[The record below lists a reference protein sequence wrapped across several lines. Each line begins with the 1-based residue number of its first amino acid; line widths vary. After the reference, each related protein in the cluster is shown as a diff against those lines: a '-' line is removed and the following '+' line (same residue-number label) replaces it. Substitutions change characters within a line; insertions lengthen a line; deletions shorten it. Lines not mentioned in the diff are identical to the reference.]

1 MNFDALVVGI
11 NNYEH
16 LPDDR
21 QLGAPANDAELI
33 AQRLEA
39 QGLWQ
44 VTRLP
49 EAETK
54 GGRRRVSQQKMLTVR
69 ELETAIEDLFYPNTR
84 RNQPDAAL
92 LYFSGHG
99 LRKTSRRRTEG
110 FLAASDVDPGDDRWG
125 ISLKWLREL
134 LQDSEIAAQV
144 VWLDCCHGGELLNF
158 EEANPGE
165 QGLAR
170 DRCFIAAS
178 QDHRLAYESGG
189 NVPYSELTRVLWQGL
204 DAKDRDVTSFDLQ
217 RSVGEAF
224 GQQTQKRQRPVFQTS
239 GSSILLVPGVKP
251 LQQSAKV
258 IREENPYQGLNAF
271 TKKTAEFFF
280 GRETATQEILQKL
293 SQSPF
298 VPVIGVSGS
307 GKSSVVRAGVMA
319 RLEPSAQWVVLP
331 AIKPGDSPIDPV
343 NEISRVLTQVCG
355 QDSQKSQVA
364 LAVGNGNLAEAID
377 LLPGEQNLLLVVD
390 QFEEIFTVCPPEQEK
405 QRRNF
410 LQLLVALAH
419 QPDSRLRMV
428 TTMRADFFEQCLT
441 YRDFGKVIKLQQVL
455 LLPMD
460 DEELQA
466 AIVEPAGVQGYGFE
480 ERLLE
485 LILED
490 VAAENN
496 CLPLLQFALTQL
508 WEQRDQDRHVLTEAA
523 YRGMGRLMGALNTH
537 AESIYAGTI
546 ADINLRLRSDK
557 QREWAR
563 R

>member
-16 LPDDR
+16 LPEDR

-39 QGLWQ
+39 QGFWQ

-110 FLAASDVDPGDDRWG
+110 FLAASDVDPGEDRWG

-178 QDHRLAYESGG
+178 QDHGLAYETGG
-189 NVPYSELTRVLWQGL
+189 KVPYSELTRVLWQGL
-204 DAKDRDVTSFDLQ
+204 DTTGGDVTNFDLQ
-217 RSVGEAF
+217 RYVDEAF

-239 GSSILLVPGVKP
+239 GSSILLLPGAKP
-251 LQQSAKV
+251 LQQPAKV
-258 IREENPYQGLNAF
+258 IREENPYQGLTAF

-293 SQSPF
+293 SQSPL
-298 VPVIGVSGS
+298 VP
-307 GKSSVVRAGVMA
+307 
-319 RLEPSAQWVVLP
+319 
-331 AIKPGDSPIDPV
+331 
-343 NEISRVLTQVCG
+343 
-355 QDSQKSQVA
+355 
-364 LAVGNGNLAEAID
+364 
-377 LLPGEQNLLLVVD
+377 
-390 QFEEIFTVCPPEQEK
+390 
-405 QRRNF
+405 
-410 LQLLVALAH
+410 
-419 QPDSRLRMV
+419 
-428 TTMRADFFEQCLT
+428 
-441 YRDFGKVIKLQQVL
+441 
-455 LLPMD
+455 
-460 DEELQA
+460 
-466 AIVEPAGVQGYGFE
+466 
-480 ERLLE
+480 
-485 LILED
+485 
-490 VAAENN
+490 
-496 CLPLLQFALTQL
+496 
-508 WEQRDQDRHVLTEAA
+508 
-523 YRGMGRLMGALNTH
+523 
-537 AESIYAGTI
+537 
-546 ADINLRLRSDK
+546 
-557 QREWAR
+557 
-563 R
+563 